1 MSLSDAKL
9 RTLKPT
15 GKPYKVSDAGGLHVL
30 VGPSGTRLWRISYR
44 YLGRQKTLAL
54 GAYPVVS
61 LAAAR
66 AARDDAKRLL
76 AQGMDPAEAK
86 KGEER
91 RKRVAAGHTFR
102 VVAEEWFRTRE
113 RRWVESYSSRLRSR
127 LEADLL
133 PFLGHRPIAEI
144 EPIEL
149 LDVIRRVER
158 REAIEMAKRIMQMAS
173 AIFRYGVATS
183 RCSRDPTAD
192 LRGALQAPGPVKHR
206 SALGASELPELLARL
221 DDYQGDEVTT
231 LALRLTLFTF
241 VRTSEV
247 RFARWSEFEGLDG
260 PEPLWRIPAE
270 RMKMRRPHLVP
281 LAPQVVALLKQIRRH
296 SARSPLLFPAP
307 TRTGV
312 ISENTMIF
320 GLYRMGFIGRATVHG
335 FRSTAST
342 ILNEHQF
349 NRDWIEMQLAHSDGS
364 VRAVYNAAEWLPG
377 RRQMM
382 CWWADY
388 LDRARRPSSLSAP
401 AVANESGDVEAAPA
415 PDEPWVRT
423 RGGWTPRSQARRT
436 AKPRG
441 GGRA

>member
-30 VGPSGTRLWRISYR
+30 VGPTGARLWRFSYR
-44 YLGRQKTLAL
+44 YLGRQKTMAL
-54 GAYPVVS
+54 GVYPVVS
-61 LAAAR
+61 LAGAR
-66 AARDDAKRLL
+66 SARDEAKRLL
-76 AQGMDPAEAK
+76 VQGIDPAEAK
-86 KGEER
+86 KGEAR
-91 RKRVAAGHTFR
+91 RKRIAAGDTFR
-102 VVAEEWFRTRE
+102 VVAEDWFRTRQ
-113 RRWVESYSSRLRSR
+113 RRWVDSYSSRLRSR
-127 LEADLL
+127 LDADLL
-133 PFLGHRPIAEI
+133 PFLGHRPIADI
-144 EPIEL
+144 EPIEV
-149 LDVIRRVER
+149 LDVIRRIER
-158 REAIEMAKRIMQMAS
+158 REAIEMAKRVMQMAS

-183 RCSRDPTAD
+183 RCPRDPTAD

-206 SALGASELPELLARL
+206 SALGASELPEFLARL
-221 DDYQGDEVTT
+221 DDYQGEDITR
-231 LALRLTLFTF
+231 LALKLTLLTF

-247 RFARWSEFEGLDG
+247 RFARWSEFEDLDG
-260 PEPLWRIPAE
+260 PEPLWRIPAD

-281 LAPQVVALLKQIRRH
+281 LAPQVVQLLKEIRRYSGR
-296 SARSPLLFPAP
+296 SALLFPAP

-364 VRAVYNAAEWLPG
+364 VRAIYNAAEWLPG

-382 CWWADY
+382 YWWADY
-388 LDRARRPSSLSAP
+388 LDRASARTSGAP
-401 AVANESGDVEAAPA
+401 VAANESKGSGPPGAES
-415 PDEPWVRT
+415 EEWVRT
-423 RGGWTPRSQARRT
+423 RGGWTPRSQVRRRAR
-436 AKPRG
+436 PRG